1 MSVLQLTE
9 TGKAHASLIEKLLSQ
24 WMNARYLE
32 QNATFEPQL
41 ARQIKASALS
51 KKSSQL
57 TLMPFSNWIKT
68 PQFRYGKISGWQM
81 I

>member
-32 QNATFEPQL
+32 QNATFEPNL
-41 ARQIKASALS
+41 HGKL
-51 KKSSQL
+51 K
-57 TLMPFSNWIKT
+57 
-68 PQFRYGKISGWQM
+68 PQRFLKNHPN
-81 I
+81 